1 MGKYRL
7 REKADQDIQGIFEF
21 GVERFGIAQTEIYL
35 RGLHKQLDLL
45 ADKPHIW
52 PHIKILN
59 MSFQRCVYESHS
71 IYYQQA
77 NLEIVIVR
85 ILGQQDVDQ
94 AFLD

>member
-35 RGLHKQLDLL
+35 RGVHKQLDLL
-45 ADKPHIW
+45 ADNPHIW
-52 PHIKILN
+52 PRIEILN

-77 NLEIVIVR
+77 NSEIVIVR
-85 ILGQQDVDQ
+85 ILGQQDIDQ